1 MNFPKELAALPQWIC
16 WRLEPDPK
24 SEKPRKVPY
33 DPKTGRKASSTNPQ
47 TWATLAEAEA
57 ARAKYLFTSV
67 GFVFTEAGGI
77 VGVDIDHCLSRTVRT
92 DSARCSG
99 AAEPFQG
106 CPHPSSL
113 ASQDLEADV
122 ALNEVASAILT
133 KYPSYTEISPSGTG
147 LHIFYRGSMP
157 GKGNKNSQSAVE
169 MYAAA
174 RYFTMTGNRLE
185 GTPEDIADGS
195 EALPWIHETY
205 VAKKKAAKS
214 KAKRAVRT
222 VSLTDE
228 QVLEKA
234 ASAQNGEDFTAL
246 WEGRWQEKFGS
257 QSEADLALCCALAF
271 WTGRNREQMDRL
283 FRQSKLFRE
292 KWDNVHHADGATYGE
307 ETLAQAIAR
316 TENVYTPGGDL
327 GIFEANGRYMRER
340 GENVYALTN
349 FVVRPLEML
358 VAEDETQ
365 MTCDLVTMYGETFR
379 LSFMTSD
386 FASAQKFKAV
396 LNKRT
401 ISLCYMGSDGDL
413 EVLKSYL
420 AGLAWQVKHGVKAL
434 GLYEHEGSWAYVD
447 KERAFTAGGEE
458 VPDMVQLEKYASIET
473 ELPKHEAI
481 SAEQLT
487 ELGPLL
493 LGYNE
498 PAKTVT
504 VLAWC
509 TGCFVKEMLR
519 SAGIKYPH
527 LFLIGE
533 AGSGKSTTLERVILP
548 LFGRSKVVAA
558 PQITGFTL
566 MKDASSSNLFPQ
578 ALDEFKPSKIDKT
591 RLAALYNHF
600 RDSYDGHEGVRG
612 RADQT
617 QVSYTLLAPLVV
629 AGEESPDESAI
640 RERGM
645 ELLFSKRDLKDQTA
659 RAAFAKLSG
668 SRDDLAALG
677 RALLDTALTLKT
689 AAVKQWFDE
698 SVAIFSGN
706 LPSRVV
712 NNLSGCMA
720 GLRLLEAACNR
731 LGLAWSQVFSIS
743 LDGCAKYMEYAARE
757 YLLDG
762 GDSNKSIVET
772 TLEVIDRMGLTADEC
787 RMLEDGNVAIWFKG
801 IYDRYTQYRRDH
813 AILGECL
820 PYGQFMKQL
829 RKSDL
834 YVCDRTVM
842 LGDNRR
848 KGTILDYGTL
858 KRRCDVD
865 GFLQAQIEPLRSSG
879 NQ

>member
-1 MNFPKELAALPQWIC
+1 MRPLKRSCLAT
-16 WRLEPDPK
+16 
-24 SEKPRKVPY
+24 KPFR
-33 DPKTGRKASSTNPQ
+33 R
-47 TWATLAEAEA
+47 
-57 ARAKYLFTSV
+57 
-67 GFVFTEAGGI
+67 
-77 VGVDIDHCLSRTVRT
+77 
-92 DSARCSG
+92 
-99 AAEPFQG
+99 
-106 CPHPSSL
+106 SSL
-113 ASQDLEADV
+113 V
-122 ALNEVASAILT
+122 
-133 KYPSYTEISPSGTG
+133 
-147 LHIFYRGSMP
+147 
-157 GKGNKNSQSAVE
+157 
-169 MYAAA
+169 
-174 RYFTMTGNRLE
+174 
-185 GTPEDIADGS
+185 
-195 EALPWIHETY
+195 
-205 VAKKKAAKS
+205 
-214 KAKRAVRT
+214 
-222 VSLTDE
+222 
-228 QVLEKA
+228 
-234 ASAQNGEDFTAL
+234 
-246 WEGRWQEKFGS
+246 
-257 QSEADLALCCALAF
+257 
-271 WTGRNREQMDRL
+271 
-283 FRQSKLFRE
+283 
-292 KWDNVHHADGATYGE
+292 
-307 ETLAQAIAR
+307 
-316 TENVYTPGGDL
+316 
-327 GIFEANGRYMRER
+327 
-340 GENVYALTN
+340 
-349 FVVRPLEML
+349 
-358 VAEDETQ
+358 
-365 MTCDLVTMYGETFR
+365 
-379 LSFMTSD
+379 
-386 FASAQKFKAV
+386 
-396 LNKRT
+396 
-401 ISLCYMGSDGDL
+401 
-413 EVLKSYL
+413 
-420 AGLAWQVKHGVKAL
+420 
-434 GLYEHEGSWAYVD
+434 
-447 KERAFTAGGEE
+447 
-458 VPDMVQLEKYASIET
+458 
-473 ELPKHEAI
+473 
-481 SAEQLT
+481 

-519 SAGIKYPH
+519 SMGVKYPH

-645 ELLFSKRDLKDQTA
+645 ELLFSKRDLKDASA
-659 RAAFAKLSG
+659 RAAFAQISNC
-668 SRDDLAALG
+668 RDDLMALG
-677 RALLDTALTLKT
+677 RAMLDTALTLKT

-698 SVAIFSGN
+698 SVAMFSGN

-762 GDSNKSIVET
+762 GNSNKSIVET

-787 RMLEDGNVAIWFKG
+787 RILEDGNVAIWFKG

-834 YVCDRTVM
+834 YICDRTVM

-858 KRRCDVD
+858 KHRCDVD

-879 NQ
+879 NR

>member
-24 SEKPRKVPY
+24 SERPRKVPY

-57 ARAKYLFTSV
+57 ARQKYLFTGV

-122 ALNEVASAILT
+122 ALNEVASAILA

-147 LHIFYRGSMP
+147 LHIFYRGAMP

-185 GTPEDIADGS
+185 GTPEDIADGA

-271 WTGRNREQMDRL
+271 WTGRNKEQMDRL

-420 AGLAWQVKHGVKAL
+420 AALAWQVKHGVKAL

-447 KERAFTAGGEE
+447 KERAFTAGGED

-473 ELPKHEAI
+473 ELPRHKAI
-481 SAEQLT
+481 SAEKLT

-519 SAGIKYPH
+519 SMGVKYPH

-645 ELLFSKRDLKDQTA
+645 ELLFSKRDLKDASA
-659 RAAFAKLSG
+659 RAAFAQISNCRAELT
-668 SRDDLAALG
+668 ALG
-677 RALLDTALTLKT
+677 RALLDTALILKT

-698 SVAIFSGN
+698 SLSMFGGS

-712 NNLSGCMA
+712 NNLSCCMA

-762 GDSNKSIVET
+762 GNSNKSIVET

-879 NQ
+879 NR